1 MAERTDIRSAVRSV
15 SGASLRSACSSKM
28 IITKRGEVELK
39 EEEKEEKENVEEE
52 NGDLLIAGCGN
63 MSATVY
69 PTIAVLKHPR
79 LKCQHLIM
87 ITINAFHY

>member
-28 IITKRGEVELK
+28 IIIKRGEVKLK
-39 EEEKEEKENVEEE
+39 EEEKEEEEKEGEEKEKVEEE
-52 NGDLLIAGCGN
+52 NGDLLIAGRGN
-63 MSATVY
+63 MSAPVY

-79 LKCQHLIM
+79 LKCQH
-87 ITINAFHY
+87 

>member
-28 IITKRGEVELK
+28 IITKRGKVKLK
-39 EEEKEEKENVEEE
+39 EEEKEKVEEE
-52 NGDLLIAGCGN
+52 NGDLLIAGRRN
-63 MSATVY
+63 MSAPVY

-87 ITINAFHY
+87 IIINAFYHQ